1 MLETKIS
8 ETNQIIT
15 CCQSY
20 EEEKKKVKPLAKINL
35 KKKQKRKKKKKT
47 LINSTNLKARKK

>member
-20 EEEKKKVKPLAKINL
+20 EEKKKVKPLAKINL
-35 KKKQKRKKKKKT
+35 KKKKKRKKKKKT